1 MTKIQKIKKNMENNI
16 EENKNK
22 NSIDNI
28 EKKFDIIQNKSSDKS
43 KDSDKMKKKRDFSEK
58 VIKFIQYDDLIK
70 ETMIE
75 HRKQINEL
83 KTQKKELELFLIDYL
98 DEINNDI
105 INCGESD
112 VIKKVEKQKKAPL
125 NKTLMKKS
133 IIEDMIKEKFIKTE
147 EQGEKIIEK
156 MFENMENKRAVTNV
170 VELKRKSIKQKK

>member
-1 MTKIQKIKKNMENNI
+1 MSKIDKTKNNKEN
-16 EENKNK
+16 
-22 NSIDNI
+22 NI
-28 EKKFDIIQNKSSDKS
+28 EKKFEKAQSKTSDKS

-70 ETMIE
+70 ETMLE

-83 KTQKKELELFLIDYL
+83 KIQKKELELFLIDYL
-98 DEINNDI
+98 EEINNDV

-156 MFENMENKRAVTNV
+156 MFENMENKRTVTNV
-170 VELKRKSIKQKK
+170 IELKRKSIKPKK